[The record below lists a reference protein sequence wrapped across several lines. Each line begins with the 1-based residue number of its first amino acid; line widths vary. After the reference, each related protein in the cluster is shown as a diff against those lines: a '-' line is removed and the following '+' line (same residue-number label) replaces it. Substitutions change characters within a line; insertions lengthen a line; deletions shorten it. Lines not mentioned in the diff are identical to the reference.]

1 MNTVGLVETIAQDLR
16 YGARLLRR
24 NPLFAAV
31 AILTLALGAGANTAI
46 FQLVNAVRLRALPVE
61 DAHELVEVAIDTHG
75 KGRTGR
81 FISQRSRLSHPLY
94 ERIRQDQQVFSG
106 LAAWG
111 STRFDLSD
119 SGESR
124 PVQGMWVNGEFFT
137 TLGVKAQAGRL
148 FTAADD
154 IRGCAAPA
162 VVLSSGFWRREYG
175 SNPRVIGQTLRL
187 DGFPYQIVG
196 VTPDSFFGV
205 DVGRGFDVAVPLCA
219 EPHSRGPQT
228 GLGKPDTW
236 FLAALGRLKQG
247 MSFTE
252 AQTYLRTIS
261 RPIFEATLPSRYVP
275 EDAQSYLAFTLIA
288 IPAGG
293 GVSQLR
299 TTYAT
304 PMWIL
309 LGATALVLL
318 IACAN
323 LANLMLARATAR
335 EREIAVRLA
344 IGASRRR
351 IVRQMLSESLLIAG
365 LGAVSG
371 LLVAR
376 WLSNTLVAFVS
387 SGDNQLFVDVVLDWR
402 VFAFTAGL
410 GITACLLF
418 GLTPALRATSADP
431 GGTLKTAGR
440 GTTDTRERFS
450 VRRGLVI
457 VQIALSLVLVVGA
470 VLFGRSLRNLMTL
483 DPGFRQ
489 ENLLVASMNV
499 RRAGVPPEQRLQLYQ
514 RIVERLA
521 TVPGVASASQM
532 AILPVDGSTWNNR
545 ILIGGAVQ
553 QTTLY
558 FNSVGRDYF
567 RTMGTPLLSGRD
579 FSRDDTP
586 ASPRVAVVNETYVK
600 TFFGGQSP
608 IGKSFQV
615 ETGPGQPPQVYE
627 IVGVVQDS
635 KYSDLRSEIPAQA
648 FLAASQDP
656 EPDASLLTV
665 VRTVVPPARVSGAI
679 TAAMRE
685 IHPSILLRFSTVEAT
700 IRSSLARERLMATLS
715 GFFGILAMLIA
726 MIGLYGVMSYTV
738 ARRRTEIGI
747 RMALGADRARVVRL
761 IVGEAAALLA
771 IGLPLGAGL
780 AVGGA
785 YFAGTLLYGVKPWDP
800 ATLAIATIGLG
811 VVATVA
817 SWVPALR
824 ASWLEPTTALR
835 EE

>member
-1 MNTVGLVETIAQDLR
+1 M
-16 YGARLLRR
+16 
-24 NPLFAAV
+24 
-31 AILTLALGAGANTAI
+31 
-46 FQLVNAVRLRALPVE
+46 
-61 DAHELVEVAIDTHG
+61 
-75 KGRTGR
+75 
-81 FISQRSRLSHPLY
+81 
-94 ERIRQDQQVFSG
+94 
-106 LAAWG
+106 
-111 STRFDLSD
+111 
-119 SGESR
+119 
-124 PVQGMWVNGEFFT
+124 
-137 TLGVKAQAGRL
+137 
-148 FTAADD
+148 
-154 IRGCAAPA
+154 
-162 VVLSSGFWRREYG
+162 
-175 SNPRVIGQTLRL
+175 
-187 DGFPYQIVG
+187 
-196 VTPDSFFGV
+196 
-205 DVGRGFDVAVPLCA
+205 
-219 EPHSRGPQT
+219 
-228 GLGKPDTW
+228 
-236 FLAALGRLKQG
+236 
-247 MSFTE
+247 
-252 AQTYLRTIS
+252 
-261 RPIFEATLPSRYVP
+261 
-275 EDAQSYLAFTLIA
+275 
-288 IPAGG
+288 
-293 GVSQLR
+293 
-299 TTYAT
+299 
-304 PMWIL
+304 
-309 LGATALVLL
+309 
-318 IACAN
+318 
-323 LANLMLARATAR
+323 
-335 EREIAVRLA
+335 
-344 IGASRRR
+344 
-351 IVRQMLSESLLIAG
+351 
-365 LGAVSG
+365 
-371 LLVAR
+371 
-376 WLSNTLVAFVS
+376 
-387 SGDNQLFVDVVLDWR
+387 
-402 VFAFTAGL
+402 

-440 GTTDTRERFS
+440 GTTDSRERFS

-457 VQIALSLVLVVGA
+457 VQVALSVVLVVGA

-521 TVPGVASASQM
+521 TLPGVASASQM

-545 ILIGGAVQ
+545 IIIGGAVQ
-553 QTTLY
+553 QAIVF

-685 IHPSILLRFSTVEAT
+685 IHPSILLRFSTVEDT

-785 YFAGTLLYGVKPWDP
+785 YFAATLLYGVKPWDP